1 MSTNKSIE
9 KALDKVEEKENKIK
23 QFSELL
29 DALENT
35 QDKKKMLWREAYQNA
50 VEDRESANI
59 LFTDLM
65 MQSTNNATNH
75 LQFGALMT
83 KYLERMSKCND
94 QVLRLAELISKEE
107 DKSVMSADDIF
118 DQIGE

>member
-1 MSTNKSIE
+1 MSTSKSIE
-9 KALDKVEEKENKIK
+9 KALDRVEEKENKIK
-23 QFSELL
+23 QFSDLL

-50 VEDRESANI
+50 VEDRESASV

-65 MQSTNNATNH
+65 LQSTNNASQH
-75 LQFGALMT
+75 LQFGTLMT

-94 QVLRLAELISKEE
+94 QILRLVELISKEE
-107 DKSVMSADDIF
+107 EKSVMSADDIF
-118 DQIGE
+118 SKIGE

>member
-1 MSTNKSIE
+1 MTTNNSIE
-9 KALDKVEEKENKIK
+9 KALDKVGEKEEKIK

-50 VEDRESANI
+50 VEDRESASI

-65 MQSTNNATNH
+65 LQSTNNPTNH
-75 LQFGALMT
+75 LQFGVLMT

-107 DKSVMSADDIF
+107 EKSVMSADDIF
-118 DQIGE
+118 DKIGE

>member
-1 MSTNKSIE
+1 MSTSKSIE

-23 QFSELL
+23 QFSDLL

-50 VEDRESANI
+50 VEDRESASV

-65 MQSTNNATNH
+65 LQSTNNASQH
-75 LQFGALMT
+75 LQFGTLMT

-94 QVLRLAELISKEE
+94 QILRLVELISKEE
-107 DKSVMSADDIF
+107 EKNVMSADDIF
-118 DQIGE
+118 DKIGE

>member
-1 MSTNKSIE
+1 MSTNNSIE
-9 KALDKVEEKENKIK
+9 KALDKVEEKEGKIK

-65 MQSTNNATNH
+65 MQSTNNSANH
-75 LQFGALMT
+75 IQFGVLMT

-94 QVLRLAELISKEE
+94 QILRLAELISKEE
-107 DKSVMSADDIF
+107 EKSVMSTDDIF
-118 DQIGE
+118 DKIGE

>member
-1 MSTNKSIE
+1 MSTNNSIE
-9 KALDKVEEKENKIK
+9 KALDRVSKKEDKIN
-23 QFSELL
+23 QFSDLL

-50 VEDRESANI
+50 VEDRESASI

-65 MQSTNNATNH
+65 MQSTNNSTQH
-75 LQFGALMT
+75 LQFGVLMT

-94 QVLRLAELISKEE
+94 QILRLVELISKEE
-107 DKSVMSADDIF
+107 EKSIMSADDIF
-118 DQIGE
+118 DKIGE

>member
-1 MSTNKSIE
+1 MSTNNSIE
-9 KALDKVEEKENKIK
+9 KALDKIEQKEDKIK

-65 MQSTNNATNH
+65 MQSTNNSANH
-75 LQFGALMT
+75 LQFGVLMT

-107 DKSVMSADDIF
+107 EKNTMSADDIF

>member
-1 MSTNKSIE
+1 MATNNSIE
-9 KALDKVEEKENKIK
+9 KALDKVEEKEGKIK

-65 MQSTNNATNH
+65 MQSTNNAANH
-75 LQFGALMT
+75 LQFGVLMT

-94 QVLRLAELISKEE
+94 QILRLAELISKEE
-107 DKSVMSADDIF
+107 EKNVMSADDIF
-118 DQIGE
+118 DKIGE